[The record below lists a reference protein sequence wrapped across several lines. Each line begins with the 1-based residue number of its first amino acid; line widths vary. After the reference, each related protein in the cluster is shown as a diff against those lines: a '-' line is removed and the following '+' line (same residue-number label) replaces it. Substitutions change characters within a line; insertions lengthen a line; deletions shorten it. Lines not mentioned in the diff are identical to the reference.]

1 MASMQLDIITS
12 ERILFSD
19 KVDGVVV
26 PGSEGELGVL
36 PYHAPLLTVIQPGEL
51 RIVKDGED
59 DTSIAISGGFIEVIS
74 NKVVIL
80 ADTAERSDEIDE
92 ARAEEAMH
100 RAKQRLENRD
110 SDLDLE
116 RGIAAL
122 RRSEFRVKVARRRRQ
137 RPSPSTTN

>member
-51 RIVKDGED
+51 RIIKDGED

>member
-51 RIVKDGED
+51 RIVKDGEN
-59 DTSIAISGGFIEVIS
+59 DTSIAISGGFIEVM
-74 NKVVIL
+74 NNNVVIL

-137 RPSPSTTN
+137 SPSHSTTN

>member
-51 RIVKDGED
+51 RIVKDGEN
-59 DTSIAISGGFIEVIS
+59 DTSIAISGGFIEVMS

-92 ARAEEAMH
+92 ARAEEAMR
-100 RAKQRLENRD
+100 RAKQRLESRT
-110 SDLDLE
+110 SDLEME

-122 RRSEFRVKVARRRRQ
+122 RRSEFRIKVARRHGQ
-137 RPSPSTTN
+137 RPSHSTTN